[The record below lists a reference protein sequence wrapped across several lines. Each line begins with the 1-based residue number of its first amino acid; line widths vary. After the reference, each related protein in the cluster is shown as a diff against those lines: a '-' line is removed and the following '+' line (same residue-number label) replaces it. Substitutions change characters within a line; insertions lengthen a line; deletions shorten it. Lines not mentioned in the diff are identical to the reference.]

1 MYIRVFRWNRWKN
14 KIRRGETFVQGGE
27 DIFIFG
33 IILNFQTFRV
43 ENYGKLLRVYLYLKN
58 RLFKLKLYLFS
69 NLENKNCEVKY
80 YSIIK
85 IAKLDEIEIKR
96 NFKQWENIFS
106 QSSRKKKVRFNSL
119 FFSIKYLSLK
129 WRIIFWKNIST
140 DRIPWIF
147 FFRYSKI
154 TEWFAY
160 KFKFRVS
167 LIRNSGNR
175 APLSRPNIKDFIT

>member
-1 MYIRVFRWNRWKN
+1 M
-14 KIRRGETFVQGGE
+14 FVQGGE

-69 NLENKNCEVKY
+69 NLENKNCGVKY

-96 NFKQWENIFS
+96 NFKQVREYIFS
-106 QSSRKKKVRFNSL
+106 KFSKKESS
-119 FFSIKYLSLK
+119 I
-129 WRIIFWKNIST
+129 
-140 DRIPWIF
+140 
-147 FFRYSKI
+147 
-154 TEWFAY
+154 
-160 KFKFRVS
+160 
-167 LIRNSGNR
+167 
-175 APLSRPNIKDFIT
+175 